1 MRINKYLAKCGLGS
15 RRKCDEF
22 ISSGKI
28 KVNGK
33 TVTDFSLNVSDDCF
47 VQFNNKLINKSEDVT
62 YILNKPRGY
71 ICTKDDDLDRRI
83 IYDLLPSKNN
93 LFSIG
98 RLDYDTTGILLVTN
112 DGDLSYKLSHPKFNI
127 DKKYYVF
134 TDKKL
139 SNTDIIKVKKGIR
152 LDNDLLKADI
162 RFLEHIN
169 NGYFWDIIL
178 KEGKNRE
185 IKRIFKYFDSQV
197 LNLHR
202 YEFAGIK
209 LNGLKE
215 GKYRKI
221 SRKFLNKVLETKKN
235 NNY

>member
-62 YILNKPRGY
+62 YVLNKPRGY
-71 ICTKDDDLDRRI
+71 ICSKDDDLDRRI
-83 IYDLLPSKNN
+83 IYDLLPNKNN

-112 DGDLSYKLSHPKFNI
+112 DGDLSYKLSHPKFNV

-139 SNTDIIKVKKGIR
+139 TSTDIIKVRKGIR

-162 RFLEHIN
+162 RFLEHVN
-169 NGYFWDIIL
+169 NGYFWDVIL

-221 SRKFLNKVLETKKN
+221 SRKFLNKILETKKN

>member
-62 YILNKPRGY
+62 YVLNKPRGY

-98 RLDYDTTGILLVTN
+98 RLDYDTTGIILVTN
-112 DGDLSYKLSHPKFNI
+112 DGDLSYKLSHPKFNV

-169 NGYFWDIIL
+169 NGYFWDVIL

-185 IKRIFKYFDSQV
+185 IKKIFKYFDSQV

-221 SRKFLNKVLETKKN
+221 SRKFLNKILETKKN